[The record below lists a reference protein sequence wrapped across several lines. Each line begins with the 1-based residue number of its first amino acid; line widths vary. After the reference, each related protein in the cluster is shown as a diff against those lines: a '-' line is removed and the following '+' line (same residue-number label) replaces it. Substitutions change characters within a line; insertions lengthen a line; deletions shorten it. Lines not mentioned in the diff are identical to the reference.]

1 MSKWTREIAIRVS
14 PGGKDHP
21 NLSEYLARARKVAG
35 TLAEQSDLAGR
46 TFGSRYEN
54 IAEDASVQA
63 TYNNAI
69 KNGVP
74 QVTASVNL
82 TPPKKLPDRPRPPTP
97 EIELPEIPTTV
108 PSFKGAVT
116 FFVGDETH
124 YVYSRGNGNFTP
136 SSTYIADEAE
146 LRAAVG
152 SLIDNREAFV
162 GVINVKAGSHPNSN
176 VRPIPPYVQEYVA
189 ERQSSNAEVA
199 VNDYIAA
206 IDQALANFPPNI
218 LQRNELNRVYF
229 ILDNSGSMRLTS
241 VPEEVKEYLR
251 SRGLSQI
258 TVQTTPTE
266 RWIKFTL
273 DYFRSIS

>member
-21 NLSEYLARARKVAG
+21 DLSEYLARARKVAG

-46 TFGSRYEN
+46 TFGSRYEA

-74 QVTASVNL
+74 QVSATVNL
-82 TPPKKLPDRPRPPTP
+82 TPPKKPPAQPSPPTP
-97 EIELPEIPTTV
+97 ETELPETPTIS
-108 PSFKGAVT
+108 SFKGAIT
-116 FFVGDETH
+116 FFVGDETQP
-124 YVYSRGNGNFTP
+124 VYHPRSGDFTP
-136 SSTYIADEAE
+136 TATYIADEAE
-146 LRAAVG
+146 FRETVG
-152 SLIDNREAFV
+152 DLIDNKEAFV
-162 GVINVKAGSHPNSN
+162 GVINVKAVRHPNLD

-189 ERQSSNAEVA
+189 ERQSATEVA

-206 IDQALANFPPNI
+206 IDQALASFPPSI
-218 LQRNELNRVYF
+218 LQRNELDRVYF

-258 TVQTTPTE
+258 TVESTPTE
-266 RWIKFTL
+266 RWIKFIL
-273 DYFRSIS
+273 DYFKSIS